1 MRKLQRNLV
10 RRIQWKQVLL
20 RHMLAHVLAGV
31 LANAIIAIALELQT
45 GIRLQQMLNI
55 LLRDLKVG
63 VLCCCL
69 VRIE

>member
-1 MRKLQRNLV
+1 
-10 RRIQWKQVLL
+10 
-20 RHMLAHVLAGV
+20 MLAHVLAGV